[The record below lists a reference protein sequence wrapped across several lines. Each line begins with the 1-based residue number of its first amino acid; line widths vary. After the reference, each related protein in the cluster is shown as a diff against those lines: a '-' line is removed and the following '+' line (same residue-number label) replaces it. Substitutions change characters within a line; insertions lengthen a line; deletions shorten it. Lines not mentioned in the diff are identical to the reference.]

1 MQKIMRKMISAV
13 LFMLIFSINSI
24 ILASENPRYITYPTE
39 NINTVLK
46 LDTAVGTITQVHI
59 GIGKDGIPGEFYIN
73 ALPLADTIEN
83 GRFALQKTG
92 NMYNFILLDTVDGR
106 VWQVQWSFI
115 AENRLIFPIK

>member
-1 MQKIMRKMISAV
+1 MYKIMRKIILAI
-13 LFMLIFSINSI
+13 LFTLILSINSI
-24 ILASENPRYITYPTE
+24 ILASENPRYVTYPTE

-59 GIGKDGIPGEFYIN
+59 GIGKDSTRGEFYIN
-73 ALPLADTIEN
+73 ASPLADTIEN

-106 VWQVQWSFI
+106 VWQVQWSFN
-115 AENRLIFPIK
+115 ANNRIIFPIK